1 MKKLIAL
8 LLALVMVLGLA
19 ACGTSDAPA
28 TEAPKA
34 ETPADTPADKP
45 VEEPAAKTLK
55 VGIALAL
62 TDDFT
67 ENLRALEEA
76 AAAERGIDV
85 TFTNAGGDASM
96 QIANVEALIAQQP
109 DVIVLR
115 CIDAETG
122 DTLVEMVHAA
132 GIPCIVDETMPTNN
146 RDYDANIAGNQS
158 IHGNLI
164 GTYLQTYLDANPD
177 VTLNMLYINGGT
189 SDNIRKRMNGIFET
203 CTSDRLIQIG
213 DELGSWSAAT
223 AQEITEAYLTSHP
236 EMNLICCANDEMA
249 LGVIETLKGAGKL
262 DEIMVFGVDGS
273 VSGQES
279 VKAGELH
286 GTTFN
291 DVSIAVGI
299 IFDCCEKVAAG
310 EDLSALYSDATNKT
324 IDPKAYIL
332 LTAENIATDGT
343 IG

>member
-8 LLALVMVLGLA
+8 LLALVMVLSLA

-146 RDYDANIAGNQS
+146 RDYNANIAGNQS

-203 CTSDRLIQIG
+203 CTSDR
-213 DELGSWSAAT
+213 LGSWSAAT

-310 EDLSALYSDATNKT
+310 EDLSALYSDAANKT